1 MNNLSE
7 RLAALPPEKR
17 TLLARRLM
25 KARGREKTQ
34 IPRHKRDG
42 TLFPLSFFQE
52 QIWFDYQ
59 QAPDK
64 PFYHLSFCLTGPLEA
79 SLIERCFSEIV
90 RRHETLRTT
99 FRQMDDTV
107 VQVISPPQPVKI
119 KVVNLKES
127 ESLQEVEIQQ
137 MFMAEAQRPFD
148 LSQGP
153 LFRGTLYHFADRESI
168 LLLVIHHIIF
178 DAWSGGI
185 FAQEI
190 TTLYQAFFFQRPS
203 PLPELPIQYVDYVI
217 WQRERIEKRLLEKQA
232 LYWQQQLSGMPKV
245 LALPTDRPRP
255 KTPKPQNP
263 RDDPEERN
271 EDEDHKFLER
281 LFQ

>member
-25 KARGREKTQ
+25 KARGRENTQ

-42 TLFPLSFFQE
+42 TLFPLSFSQ
-52 QIWFDYQ
+52 QQMWFDYQ
-59 QAPDK
+59 QAPDS
-64 PFYHLSFCLTGPLEA
+64 PLNHLSFCMTGLLEV
-79 SLIERCFSEIV
+79 SLIERWTSEIV

-99 FRQMDDTV
+99 FRQMDDRV

-137 MFMAEAQRPFD
+137 MLIAETQRPFD

-153 LFRGTLYHFADRESI
+153 LFRSTLFHFADRESI
-168 LLLVIHHIIF
+168 LLLVIHHIIM
-178 DAWSGGI
+178 DAWSASILG
-185 FAQEI
+185 QEI
-190 TTLYQAFFFQRPS
+190 TTLYKAFFFQRPS
-203 PLPELPIQYVDYVI
+203 PLPELPIQYV
-217 WQRERIEKRLLEKQA
+217 A
-232 LYWQQQLSGMPKV
+232 
-245 LALPTDRPRP
+245 
-255 KTPKPQNP
+255 
-263 RDDPEERN
+263 
-271 EDEDHKFLER
+271 
-281 LFQ
+281 